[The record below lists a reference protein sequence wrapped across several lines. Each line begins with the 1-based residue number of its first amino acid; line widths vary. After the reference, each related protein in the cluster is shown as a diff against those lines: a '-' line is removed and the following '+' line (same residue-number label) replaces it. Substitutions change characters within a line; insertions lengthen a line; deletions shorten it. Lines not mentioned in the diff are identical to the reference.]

1 MTSKTAHR
9 LSVIQS
15 MQILTDRIEYD
26 KPDQVFPMHPE
37 QCFYIDELNRQKIR
51 GASALEIGLGSG
63 VLSIAA
69 AKAGAR
75 KVTALEINPRA
86 KNFAGYNIVQNGVED
101 KIEIRDGNEDIFK
114 PVKGEKFDYIISN
127 PPFEPTPPG
136 IEYFMHSAG
145 GIYGLDFVEKL
156 LKGVDKHLTEKG
168 HAQIVTFAPG
178 DDESPSMLIDLIN
191 KYLPGSTQLKVNP
204 ISMRYDDFV
213 DRFVQ
218 IEKATQE
225 QVDEMKGQAEADG
238 ITHLYLC
245 MIHYERGQKSITIE
259 PSEKVYQNW
268 DLPLG
273 SKVPVGCS

>member
-15 MQILTDRIEYD
+15 MQILTDRIKYD
-26 KPDQVFPMHPE
+26 KSDQVFPMHPE
-37 QCFYIDELNRQKIR
+37 QCFYIDEIDRQKIK

-86 KNFAGYNIVQNGVED
+86 KNFAGYNIMQNGVEE

-114 PVKGEKFDYIISN
+114 PVKKEKFDYIISN
-127 PPFEPTPPG
+127 PPFEPTPQG
-136 IEYFMHSAG
+136 IEYFMHSSG

-156 LKGVDKHLTEKG
+156 LKGVDEHLTEKG

-178 DDESPSMLIDLIN
+178 DHDSPSMLIGLIN
-191 KYLPGSTQLKVNP
+191 KYLPGRTQLKVNP
-204 ISMRYDDFV
+204 ISMRYDDLV
-213 DRFVQ
+213 DRFTQ
-218 IEKATQE
+218 IGKATIK
-225 QVDEMKGQAEADG
+225 QVDEMKERAQADG
-238 ITHLYLC
+238 VTHLYLC
-245 MIHYERGQKSITIE
+245 MIHYDKGKKSLTME
-259 PSEKVYQNW
+259 LSEKIYENW
-268 DLPLG
+268 DLPLE
-273 SKVPVGCS
+273 SKI

>member
-238 ITHLYLC
+238 ITHLYLF